1 MSIKAENGNT
11 VLFGKAVSELQ
22 DSIEVSS
29 DAITGTLKYVTD
41 YTEFSSDPA
50 LQEGN
55 FLAVNLVNN
64 DYSQFTSVKIGL
76 DPSQGS
82 GLVEIIDD
90 PDKNGVFRIAN
101 TSQKFKIVSTS
112 VDGIENTQVFDLSGL
127 TLED

>member
-1 MSIKAENGNT
+1 M
-11 VLFGKAVSELQ
+11 VFGKPVSDLQENVVVSE
-22 DSIEVSS
+22 
-29 DAITGTLKYVTD
+29 DAITGTLKHVTE
-41 YTEFSSDPA
+41 YTEFSPTPE

-55 FLAVNLVNN
+55 YLAVNLANN
-64 DYSQFTSVKIGL
+64 NFSNFTSVKIGL

-82 GLVEIIDD
+82 GLVEIIND